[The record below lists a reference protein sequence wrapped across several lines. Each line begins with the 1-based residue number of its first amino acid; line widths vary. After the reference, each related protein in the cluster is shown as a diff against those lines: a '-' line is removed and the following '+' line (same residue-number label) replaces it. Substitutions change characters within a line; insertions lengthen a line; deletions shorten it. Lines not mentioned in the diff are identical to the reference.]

1 VHAATTNIVYEQYGD
16 WCTQWPL
23 VGGRGLLH
31 LGQRCPVSERVGT
44 LFIKGHCKLVEFT
57 NFTTSVMAQICKELK
72 KY

>member
-1 VHAATTNIVYEQYGD
+1 MVTGALSGP
-16 WCTQWPL
+16 WW
-23 VGGRGLLH
+23 VGGLLH